1 MERVRE
7 AIKESRAHTDASL
20 GAERASTDS
29 ETNRMAAKAQRVL
42 DDVIE
47 HDRLLADERLLKFRH
62 GVDISRARDR
72 SASSAVSLETERAA
86 ADEGRRVERDAAD
99 AFVDQERQRADAA
112 VNTGRREQEAQRVR
126 LEAHREVTDEQLL
139 TERDGADSA
148 VASFEK
154 TRAALARAE
163 REQGRR
169 DAVLGMVSHDLRS
182 PLSIIVMNAQFITDE
197 TKDAAVGEAA
207 QEITQAGARMER
219 LLADLLDIARIE
231 SGMLRIVR
239 RPHDV
244 GALVGEVFRSYRP
257 LFADRG
263 MTFTTEAR
271 GAPLLAS
278 FDHDRIIQVLSNL
291 LGNAMKF
298 TPRDGTVG
306 LVVERRGAEIEFVLR
321 DNGPGIHPDMLPHV
335 FKRFWQVDLGMRRG
349 LGLGLYICEQIVN
362 AHGGRIWAESELGN
376 GTTFRFTL
384 PAQ

>member
-20 GAERASTDS
+20 GAERASTD
-29 ETNRMAAKAQRVL
+29 TDINPTAAKAQRVL

-47 HDRLLADERLLKFRH
+47 HDRLLADERLVKFRH
-62 GVDISRARDR
+62 GVDIIRARDR
-72 SASSAVSLETERAA
+72 SASAAVSVETERAV
-86 ADEGRRVERDAAD
+86 ADEGRRVERHAAD
-99 AFVDQERQRADAA
+99 AFVDQERQRSDAA
-112 VNTGRREQEAQRVR
+112 VNTDRRAHEAQRVR
-126 LEAHREVTDEQLL
+126 LEARREETDEQLS
-139 TERDGADSA
+139 TERSGTDIA
-148 VASFEK
+148 VATFEQTK
-154 TRAALARAE
+154 AALARAE
-163 REQGRR
+163 HEQGRR

-182 PLSIIVMNAQFITDE
+182 PLCIIAMNAQFITDE
-197 TKDAAVGEAA
+197 VKDASVGEAA
-207 QEITQAGARMER
+207 QEITQAAARMER
-219 LLADLLDIARIE
+219 LLADLLDIARID

-244 GALVGEVFRSYRP
+244 GPLVGEVFRSYRP

-263 MTFTTEAR
+263 MTFTLEAP

-321 DNGPGIHPDMLPHV
+321 DSGPGIHPDMLPHV
-335 FKRFWQVDLGMRRG
+335 FKRFWQVDANARRG

-376 GTTFRFTL
+376 GATFRFTL